1 MTAGYPSRKGRRG
14 QRKALANR
22 PGHGIIARQ
31 VITAV
36 CGMGEEHMINRRRA
50 VALILGALP
59 AAWLLRAAPSYADQA
74 FQRFLPLLVDLDGW
88 QGKKPDG
95 MTMEMPNASMTTAT
109 RDYQH
114 GGARLHASVIIGAAA
129 AGALAATRSAMNI
142 QTSDGHVITST
153 INGLPV
159 TKTFNISQKSGA
171 IMVALG
177 PSALFSVSYNG
188 LAEDDALPLAQKFDW
203 KALQAAAQKQ

>member
-1 MTAGYPSRKGRRG
+1 M
-14 QRKALANR
+14 R
-22 PGHGIIARQ
+22 PGKAAAAAARRWQTDLRPRYYRAASHYRYLQHG
-31 VITAV
+31 T
-36 CGMGEEHMINRRRA
+36 GEHMISRRRA
-50 VALILGALP
+50 VALVFGALP
-59 AAWLLRAAPSYADQA
+59 AAWLLRASPSYADQA

-95 MTMEMPNASMTTAT
+95 MTMEMPNANMTTAT

-114 GGARLHASVIIGAAA
+114 GSAQLHASVIIGAAA
-129 AGALAATRSAMNI
+129 AGALAATRSVMNI
-142 QTSDGHVITST
+142 QTSDGHMITST

-177 PSALFSVSYNG
+177 PNALFSVSYNG
-188 LAEDDALPLAQKFDW
+188 LTEDDALPLAQKFDW